1 MATPPACALIPC
13 HVREVRYC
21 LPQLRCDRCGGV
33 APAVWE
39 VSRTAIDIDLDQPV
53 LLQVHVSVHRCRP
66 CQHYLRAQPAFL
78 RPDAIYTN
86 RVLAKAVASVYEDG
100 LAFRAVP
107 ARLARDFWVQPSE
120 TMIRQW
126 CRLYSAGVDFTG
138 AYQDWVVREFSGILC
153 VDEAY
158 QGDLA
163 LLVAV
168 DPAAPEGD
176 RLVGYQ
182 LVQGTVDQTVVT
194 AFLGRLA
201 ALGITPEQ
209 VVTDGSSLYPAVLRA
224 IWPTAAHQL
233 CLFHETRQVVDAVA
247 KVIRALGKTLPDPP
261 PAPRQGRGG
270 PLRAQ
275 PPTDNPADS
284 ATQRWHARQAE
295 RNSVITTV
303 HRLHQQGL
311 SQRAVARQLGLHR
324 KTVKAY
330 LALPVPDLPASD
342 APPLPGPAA
351 RQLPGESPSSDPPPA
366 PWHSWEEVRQV
377 REALAE
383 HRFLLLRRPNHLN
396 AEEQAQVHSLLTSPL
411 AAPLGVAHTFL
422 QEWYGLWYDETGQRR
437 TLAAALCRYICW
449 QDDPTYQAVPGLQRV
464 LERITPAHFAHLS
477 HFLAHP
483 GWEATNDAAE
493 RTARAFR
500 HQQAPHFN
508 LRSASSIEATL
519 RVEACL
525 HRERCLAPPARP
537 HQRKARGRLPRA
549 A

>member
-1 MATPPACALIPC
+1 MTAPPACALVPC

-21 LPQLRCDRCGGV
+21 LPQLRCDRCGAA

-107 ARLARDFWVQPSE
+107 TRLARDFWVQPSE

-126 CRLYSAGVDFTG
+126 CRTYSAGVDFTG

-201 ALGITPEQ
+201 ALGITPDQ

-233 CLFHETRQVVDAVA
+233 CLFHETRQVVEAVA
-247 KVIRALGKTLPDPP
+247 KVIRALQKTLPAPP

-275 PPTDNPADS
+275 PPTDDPADD

-295 RNSVITTV
+295 RNAISGAVQ
-303 HRLHQQGL
+303 RLHRQGL

-330 LALPVPDLPASD
+330 LAAPLPLLPGSD
-342 APPLPGPAA
+342 VPPLPVAPATLLMDA
-351 RQLPGESPSSDPPPA
+351 HLAPEPPPT
-366 PWHSWEEVRQV
+366 PWQSWDEVRQV

-383 HRFLLLRRPNHLN
+383 HRFLLLRRPDHLT
-396 AEEQAQVHSLLTSPL
+396 ADEQAQVRSLLTSPL
-411 AAPLGVAHTFL
+411 AEPLGVAHAFL
-422 QEWYGLWYDETGQRR
+422 QDWYGLWADETGQRR
-437 TLAAALCRYICW
+437 TQAEAHRRYACW
-449 QDDPTYQAVPGLQRV
+449 QQDPTYQAVPGLQRV
-464 LERITPAHFAHLS
+464 LERITPAHFTQLS

-493 RTARAFR
+493 RTARTFR

-508 LRSASSIEATL
+508 LRTVSSIEATL
-519 RVEACL
+519 RVDACL
-525 HRERCLAPPARP
+525 HRERCLAPPAPP
-537 HQRKARGRLPRA
+537 HRRKTRGRLPRA